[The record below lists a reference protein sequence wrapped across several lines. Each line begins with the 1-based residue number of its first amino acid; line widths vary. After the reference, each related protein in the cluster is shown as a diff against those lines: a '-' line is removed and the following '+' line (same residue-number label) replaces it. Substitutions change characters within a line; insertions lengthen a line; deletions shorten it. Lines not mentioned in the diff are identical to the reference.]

1 MRTSATIW
9 LALVFG
15 VIATAPAQASDANAW
30 TTVQRGLYLT
40 RMGDCAACHTAE
52 PERPFAGDREL
63 PTPFGTIYSANITP
77 DIATG
82 IGDWTPETFYRA
94 MNEGLGEDGEALY
107 PAFPYTHFTY
117 VTRADSDAIFAYLQ
131 TLEPVRNVARAPD
144 MLPLVNM
151 RVSVRAWNLLNFE
164 DKDFIADSTK
174 SASWNRGRYLV
185 EGLGHCS
192 ACHSPRNL
200 MGAEKDGADRFTGGM
215 AEGWFAPSLR
225 SSGDAGG
232 IGDWS
237 RDELKSFLKH
247 GRNGRTAAFGP
258 MAEVVEKS
266 TRWMTDAD
274 LEAVV
279 TYLKDLPLDPAKP
292 VEAASPDRAVLDFGA
307 EIYATQ
313 CSACHGPNGKGVPG
327 MFGALAGSSLVE
339 SSNPTTVLRLIL
351 EGVRAV
357 PTGTYPTPHA
367 MPPFDWKLSD
377 EEVAAVATYV
387 RNAFGNR
394 AAPVTGDDVADL
406 R

>member
-1 MRTSATIW
+1 MRTSAKIW

-15 VIATAPAQASDANAW
+15 VIAAAPAQASDSNAW

-52 PERPFAGDREL
+52 PEHPFAGDREL

-77 DIATG
+77 DAATG

-94 MNEGLGEDGEALY
+94 MNEGIGEDGEALY

-131 TLEPVRNVARAPD
+131 TLEPVRNVVRAPD

-164 DKDFIADSTK
+164 DKDFIPDSEK
-174 SASWNRGRYLV
+174 SADWNRGRYLV

-192 ACHSPRNL
+192 SCHSPRNL
-200 MGAEKDGADRFTGGM
+200 MGAEKDGAERFTGGM

-225 SSGDAGG
+225 TGDAGG

-247 GRNGRTAAFGP
+247 GRNGRTAAIGP

-279 TYLKDLPLDPAKP
+279 TYLKDLPLDPVEP
-292 VEAASPDRAVLDFGA
+292 VEIESPDSTVLDLGA
-307 EIYATQ
+307 EIYAAQ

-327 MFGALAGSSLVE
+327 MFGALADSSLVE

-351 EGVRAV
+351 EGVRAA
-357 PTGTYPTPHA
+357 PTGAYPTPQA

-377 EEVAAVATYV
+377 GEVAAVATYV

>member
-1 MRTSATIW
+1 MRTSAKIW

-15 VIATAPAQASDANAW
+15 VIAAAPAQASDSNAW

-77 DIATG
+77 DAATG

-94 MNEGLGEDGEALY
+94 MNEGIGEDGEALY

-131 TLEPVRNVARAPD
+131 TLEPVRNVVRAPD

-164 DKDFIADSTK
+164 DKDFIPDSEK
-174 SASWNRGRYLV
+174 SADWNRGRYLV

-192 ACHSPRNL
+192 SCHSPRNL
-200 MGAEKDGADRFTGGM
+200 MGAEKDGAERFTGGM

-225 SSGDAGG
+225 TGDAGG

-247 GRNGRTAAFGP
+247 GRNGRTAAIGP

-279 TYLKDLPLDPAKP
+279 TYLKDLPLDPVEP
-292 VEAASPDRAVLDFGA
+292 VETESPDRTVLDFGA

-327 MFGALAGSSLVE
+327 MFGALADSSLVE

-351 EGVRAV
+351 EGVRAA
-357 PTGTYPTPHA
+357 PTGAYPTPQA

-377 EEVAAVATYV
+377 GEVAAVATYV

>member
-1 MRTSATIW
+1 MRTSAKIW

-15 VIATAPAQASDANAW
+15 VIAAAPAQASDSNAW

-77 DIATG
+77 DAATG

-94 MNEGLGEDGEALY
+94 MNEGIGEDGEALY

-131 TLEPVRNVARAPD
+131 TLEPVRNVVRAPD

-164 DKDFIADSTK
+164 DKDFIPDSEK
-174 SASWNRGRYLV
+174 SADWNRGRYLV

-192 ACHSPRNL
+192 SCHSPRNL
-200 MGAEKDGADRFTGGM
+200 MGAEKDGAERFTGGM

-225 SSGDAGG
+225 TGDAGG

-247 GRNGRTAAFGP
+247 GRNGRTAAIGP

-279 TYLKDLPLDPAKP
+279 TYLKDLPLDPVEP
-292 VEAASPDRAVLDFGA
+292 VETESPDRTVLDLGA

-327 MFGALAGSSLVE
+327 MFGALADSSLVE

-351 EGVRAV
+351 EGVRAA
-357 PTGTYPTPHA
+357 PTGAYPTPQA

-377 EEVAAVATYV
+377 GEVAAVATYV

>member
-1 MRTSATIW
+1 MRTSAKIW

-15 VIATAPAQASDANAW
+15 VIAAAPAQASDSNAW

-77 DIATG
+77 DAATG

-94 MNEGLGEDGEALY
+94 MNEGIGEDGEALY

-131 TLEPVRNVARAPD
+131 TLEPVRNVVRAPD

-164 DKDFIADSTK
+164 DKDFIPDSEK
-174 SASWNRGRYLV
+174 STDWNRGRYLV

-192 ACHSPRNL
+192 SCHSPRNL
-200 MGAEKDGADRFTGGM
+200 MGAEKDGAERFTGGM

-225 SSGDAGG
+225 TGDAGG

-247 GRNGRTAAFGP
+247 GRNGRTAAIGP

-279 TYLKDLPLDPAKP
+279 TYLKDLPLDPVEP
-292 VEAASPDRAVLDFGA
+292 VETESPDRTVLDFGA

-327 MFGALAGSSLVE
+327 MFGALADSSLVE

-351 EGVRAV
+351 EGVRAA
-357 PTGTYPTPHA
+357 PTGAYPTPQA

-377 EEVAAVATYV
+377 GEVAAVATYV